1 MITEKTII
9 KKLELNFSEKLFQKI
24 INYVDE
30 VKEISIENYYVQ
42 IALLG
47 KIKNTDMILF
57 LIS

>member
-47 KIKNTDMILF
+47 KIKN
-57 LIS
+57 